1 MEVYEYVGRNRRGE
15 SIRGTV
21 ESASSQ
27 AVASWLMESEIF
39 PVNIRLQ
46 QALRTERPEWLV
58 KLFGEEKVSAVDL
71 LLFTRQMANMMRA
84 GMQVMDAVEG
94 IQRTT
99 PSQALAKV
107 LAQVRSDLDRGV
119 LLSTAFAR
127 HQNVFD
133 EYYTNMVRV
142 GESTGRLA
150 EAFQS
155 LYRQVD
161 FDRAMKQ
168 KIKSALRY
176 PMFVVI
182 ALGIAMAILT
192 IFVIPRF
199 AKTYATFKVELPLIT
214 RVLLATSDFAVN
226 YWWAVLGLAGAA
238 WYMAQLW
245 LASSEGRYA
254 WDRFKLSIPV
264 FGGIMNKAAIARF
277 ARSFATALEA
287 DVPIVQGFQLA
298 ANVVENAFFH
308 ERILQMRKGIE
319 RGEVLSRVMRTSG
332 IFSPLELQ
340 LITVAEKTGE
350 VEQAITELAKLYT
363 DEVEYEVGRL
373 AQSVEPLLL
382 AGMGVLVGAV
392 VLGVFLPMWDM
403 AQVMRGGH

>member
-46 QALRTERPEWLV
+46 QALRAERPDWLV
-58 KLFGEEKVSAVDL
+58 KLFGDEKVSAVDL

-99 PSQALAKV
+99 ASMALSKV
-107 LAQVRSDLDRGV
+107 LAQVRADLDRGV
-119 LLSTAFAR
+119 LLSAAFAR
-127 HQNVFD
+127 HPGVFD
-133 EYYTNMVRV
+133 DYYTNMIRV

-161 FDRAMKQ
+161 FDRSMQQ
-168 KIKSALRY
+168 KIRTALRY

-182 ALGIAMAILT
+182 ALTIAMAILT

-199 AKTYATFKVELPLIT
+199 AKTYASFKVELPFIT
-214 RVLLATSDFAVN
+214 RVLLNTSDFAVN
-226 YWWAVLGLAGAA
+226 YWWAVLGLAGAV

-254 WDRFKLSIPV
+254 WDRFKLRIPV

-308 ERILQMRKGIE
+308 ERILQMRKGVE

-373 AQSVEPLLL
+373 AQTVEPLLL
-382 AGMGVLVGAV
+382 AGMGILVGIV

-403 AQVMRGGH
+403 AQVLRGGH

>member
-1 MEVYEYVGRNRRGE
+1 MEIYEYVGRNRRGE

-46 QALRTERPEWLV
+46 QALRAERPDWMV
-58 KLFGEEKVSAVDL
+58 NMFGEEKVSSVDL

-99 PSQALAKV
+99 ASAALGKV
-107 LAQVRSDLDRGV
+107 LAQVRADLDRGV
-119 LLSTAFAR
+119 LMSAAFAR
-127 HQNVFD
+127 HPNVFD
-133 EYYTNMVRV
+133 DYYTNMIRV

-155 LYRQVD
+155 LYTQVD

-168 KIKSALRY
+168 KIRAALRY

-182 ALGIAMAILT
+182 AITIAMAILT

-199 AKTYATFKVELPLIT
+199 AKTYASFKVELPLIT
-214 RVLLATSDFAVN
+214 RILLGTSDFAVN

-238 WYMAQLW
+238 WYLVQLW

-254 WDRFKLSIPV
+254 WDRAKLRVPV

-308 ERILQMRKGIE
+308 ERILQMRKGVE

-363 DEVEYEVGRL
+363 DEVEYEVGKL
-373 AQSVEPLLL
+373 AQSVEPILL
-382 AGMGVLVGAV
+382 ACMGVLVGIV

-403 AQVMRGGH
+403 AQVLRAGH

>member
-1 MEVYEYVGRNRRGE
+1 MDVYEYVGRNRRGE

-46 QALRTERPEWLV
+46 QALRTERPEWMV
-58 KLFGEEKVSAVDL
+58 NMFGEEKVSAVDL

-99 PSQALAKV
+99 ASAALGKV
-107 LAQVRSDLDRGV
+107 LAQVRADLDRGV
-119 LLSTAFAR
+119 LLSAAFTR
-127 HQNVFD
+127 HPNVFD
-133 EYYTNMVRV
+133 DYYTNMIRV

-155 LYRQVD
+155 LYKQVD
-161 FDRAMKQ
+161 FDRSMKQ
-168 KIKSALRY
+168 KIRAALRY

-182 ALGIAMAILT
+182 ALTIAMSILT

-199 AKTYATFKVELPLIT
+199 AKTYASFKVELPFIT
-214 RVLLATSDFAVN
+214 RLLLGTSDFAVN

-254 WDRFKLSIPV
+254 WDRFKLRIPV

-298 ANVVENAFFH
+298 ANVVENAFFR
-308 ERILQMRKGIE
+308 ERILQMRKGVE

-350 VEQAITELAKLYT
+350 VEDAITELAKLYT
-363 DEVEYEVGRL
+363 EEVEYEVGRL
-373 AQSVEPLLL
+373 AQTVEPLLL
-382 AGMGVLVGAV
+382 AGMGVLVGIV

-403 AQVMRGGH
+403 AQVLRGGH

>member
-27 AVASWLMESEIF
+27 AVASWLMESDIF

-46 QALRTERPEWLV
+46 QALRAERPDWLV
-58 KLFGEEKVSAVDL
+58 KMFGEEKVSAVDL

-99 PSQALAKV
+99 ASAALSKV

-119 LLSTAFAR
+119 LLSAAFTR
-127 HQNVFD
+127 HPNVFD
-133 EYYTNMVRV
+133 DYYTNMIRV

-155 LYRQVD
+155 LYKQVD
-161 FDRAMKQ
+161 FDRSMKQ
-168 KIKSALRY
+168 KIRTALRY

-199 AKTYATFKVELPLIT
+199 AKTYASFQVELPFVT
-214 RVLLATSDFAVN
+214 RLLLGTSEFAVN

-238 WYMAQLW
+238 WYLVQLW

-254 WDRFKLSIPV
+254 WDRFKLRIPV

-308 ERILQMRKGIE
+308 ERILQMRKGVE

-340 LITVAEKTGE
+340 LVTVAEKTGE

-373 AQSVEPLLL
+373 AQSIEPLLL
-382 AGMGVLVGAV
+382 AGMGILVGIV

-403 AQVMRGGH
+403 AQVMRGAH